1 MKSIYTLILVLLA
14 GTAFGQRNLPACP
27 ALDNSQ
33 TGVNR
38 TQNWNN
44 CIGNYADEDGRF
56 AYQGEYQNGVPNGY
70 GSETF
75 SDGNKYFGELKNGWR
90 NGQGTYTWS
99 DGQKYVGEWKNQNR
113 NGQGIFYRANGSIK
127 ESGIYKDNKLVTSQY
142 IDPNSFKRIALGNTT
157 KDTPDNQRSNN
168 SITLDVAKL
177 KCEELGFK
185 PETEGFG
192 KCVLQLTK

>member
-1 MKSIYTLILVLLA
+1 MKAFYTLILVLLA

-33 TGVNR
+33 TGVNK

-44 CIGNYADEDGRF
+44 CTGNYADEDGRF

-90 NGQGTYTWS
+90 NGHIDKQR
-99 DGQKYVGEWKNQNR
+99 QVVGH
-113 NGQGIFYRANGSIK
+113 
-127 ESGIYKDNKLVTSQY
+127 
-142 IDPNSFKRIALGNTT
+142 DP
-157 KDTPDNQRSNN
+157 Q
-168 SITLDVAKL
+168 ITQQTVHVFAVP
-177 KCEELGFK
+177 EL
-185 PETEGFG
+185 
-192 KCVLQLTK
+192 